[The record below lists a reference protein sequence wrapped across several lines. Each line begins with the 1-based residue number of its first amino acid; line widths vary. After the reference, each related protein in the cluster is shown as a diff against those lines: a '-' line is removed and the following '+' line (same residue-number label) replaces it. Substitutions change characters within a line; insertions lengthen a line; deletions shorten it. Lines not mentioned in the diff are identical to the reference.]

1 MTMLSL
7 SNVSLRYG
15 NLVAVRNV
23 NFELPDGGIAFLA
36 GPNGAGKSTLL
47 RAIAGA
53 MKPFTGEICLKGEN
67 TARLSV
73 DRMVTRGFTLVP
85 EGRDIFAAMTVEENL
100 RLGAY
105 LRKDKAEIEDDLA
118 FVLDIFPA
126 LKPRREHLAGL
137 LSGGQQQMLTIAR
150 ALMTRAEVIAIDEP
164 SLGLAPKVIDQIYDT
179 LLDLK
184 AKRGLTLLIAEQS
197 FLRAVEVD
205 AELILMRSGQ
215 VIRTGKAR
223 ELARDP
229 SMENS
234 FFGFEEA

>member
-1 MTMLSL
+1 MTMLCV

-15 NLVAVRNV
+15 DLVAVRNV
-23 NFELPDGGIAFLA
+23 SFSLLEGGIAFIA

-53 MKPFTGEICLKGEN
+53 LKPFTGDIRFREEN

-73 DRMVTRGFTLVP
+73 DRIVARGFTLVP
-85 EGRDIFAAMTVEENL
+85 EGRDIFATMTVEENL

-105 LRKDKAEIEDDLA
+105 LRRDRVEIEDDLA
-118 FVLDIFPA
+118 FVFDVFPA
-126 LKPRREHLAGL
+126 LKPRRLHLAGL

-150 ALMTRAEVIAIDEP
+150 ALMTRAGVIAIDEP
-164 SLGLAPKVIDQIYDT
+164 SLGLAPKVIDQIYDA
-179 LLDLK
+179 LLELK

-205 AELILMRSGQ
+205 ADLILMRSGE

-229 SMENS
+229 SMESS
-234 FFGFEEA
+234 FFGFGEA